1 MSKNLDEVL
10 DKEKI
15 EKSIKIF
22 YKTLLN
28 READIK
34 GLNYYTTQVIENS
47 LTLDE
52 VYDEVKN
59 SSEASTLKKTKL
71 TENEIIFQSKYSKE
85 EIKKYFEQNNTWY
98 HAMNIN
104 GIQPKNTRT
113 SSKYQM
119 WVSQVIPY
127 DLTGKNILDVGC
139 ADGFYSFLCE
149 QRNANKILAI
159 DHEGFDKHKTISESG
174 KKVNA
179 NNFELYKK
187 LLSSKVEYRKLDV
200 YNIDLIKETF
210 DFVLFFGIYYHL
222 ENLITALKKIYSVV
236 NDSVFLAGHI
246 LESENPIMY
255 YYDQSDVTKHGSV
268 EEFATIVA
276 SPQCLVNIAKSVCG
290 FKNAELID
298 TMYVPYEKTYPHIFS
313 GSKTGKIGLFKFS
326 K

>member
-1 MSKNLDEVL
+1 MNEIS

-28 READIK
+28 READIE

-52 VYDEVKN
+52 VYDEMKN
-59 SSEASTLKKTKL
+59 SSEASILKKTKL
-71 TENEIIFQSKYSKE
+71 MENEIVFQSNHSKE
-85 EIKKYFEQNNTWY
+85 EIKKHLEQNNTWY

-104 GIQPKNTRT
+104 GIQTKNTRT
-113 SSKYQM
+113 SSQYQM
-119 WVSQVIPY
+119 WISQVIPD

-139 ADGFYSFLCE
+139 TDGFYSFLCE
-149 QRNANKILAI
+149 QRNANRMLAI
-159 DHEGFDKHKTISESG
+159 DYEGFDKHKKMPESA
-174 KKVNA
+174 KKINP

-187 LLSSKVEYRKLDV
+187 LLDSKVEYRKLDV

-210 DFVLFFGIYYHL
+210 DFVLFFGVYYHL
-222 ENLITALKKIYSVV
+222 ENLISALKKIYSVV
-236 NDSVFLAGHI
+236 SDSVFLAGHI

-255 YYDQSDVTKHGSV
+255 YYDTSDITKHGSV
-268 EEFATIVA
+268 DDFATIVA
-276 SPQCLVNIAKSVCG
+276 SPQCLINIAKSICG
-290 FKNAELID
+290 FKNAELVD
-298 TMYVPYEKTYPHIFS
+298 TMLIPCEKTYPHIFS
-313 GSKTGKIGLFKFS
+313 GSETGKIGLFKFS

>member
-1 MSKNLDEVL
+1 MNEIS

-28 READIK
+28 READIE

-52 VYDEVKN
+52 ACDEIKN
-59 SSEASTLKKTKL
+59 SPEASIVKMTKL
-71 TENEIIFQSKYSKE
+71 TESAITFQSNYPKE
-85 EIKKYFEQNNTWY
+85 EIKQNLEQNNTWY
-98 HAMNIN
+98 HTININ

-149 QRNANKILAI
+149 QRNANRILAI
-159 DHEGFDKHKTISESG
+159 DYEGFDIQKKMSESE
-174 KKVNA
+174 KEINI
-179 NNFELYKK
+179 NNFELHKK
-187 LLSSKVEYRKLDV
+187 FLDSKVEYRNLDV
-200 YNIDLIKETF
+200 YDIDLINETF
-210 DFVLFFGIYYHL
+210 DFVLFFGVYYHL
-222 ENLITALKKIYSVV
+222 ENLISALKKIYSVV
-236 NDSVFLAGHI
+236 NGSIFLAGHI

-255 YYDQSDVTKHGSV
+255 YYDTSQTRDNPNWFSP
-268 EEFATIVA
+268 IVA
-276 SPQCLVNIAKSVCG
+276 SPQCLINIAKGICG
-290 FKNAELID
+290 FKNAELVD
-298 TMYVPYEKTYPHIFS
+298 TMLIPCEKTYPHIFS
-313 GSKTGKIGLFKFS
+313 GSKNDKIGLFKFS

>member
-1 MSKNLDEVL
+1 MNEIL

-15 EKSIKIF
+15 EKSIRIF

-28 READIK
+28 REPDTK
-34 GLNYYTTQVIENS
+34 GLNFYTAQVIENS

-52 VYDEVKN
+52 VYDEMKN
-59 SSEASTLKKTKL
+59 SSEASILKKTKL
-71 TENEIIFQSKYSKE
+71 MENEIVFQSNHSKE
-85 EIKKYFEQNNTWY
+85 EIKKYLEQNNTWY

-104 GIQPKNTRT
+104 GIQTKNTRT
-113 SSKYQM
+113 SSQYQM
-119 WVSQVIPY
+119 WISQVIPD

-149 QRNANKILAI
+149 QRNANRILAI
-159 DHEGFDKHKTISESG
+159 DYEGFDKHKIMSESG

-187 LLSSKVEYRKLDV
+187 LLDSKVEYRKLDV

-210 DFVLFFGIYYHL
+210 DFVLFFGVYYHL
-222 ENLITALKKIYSVV
+222 ENLISALKKIYSVV
-236 NDSVFLAGHI
+236 SDSVFLAGHI

-255 YYDQSDVTKHGSV
+255 YYDTSDITKHGSV
-268 EEFATIVA
+268 DDFATIVA
-276 SPQCLVNIAKSVCG
+276 SPQCLINIAKSICG
-290 FKNAELID
+290 FKNAELVD
-298 TMYVPYEKTYPHIFS
+298 TMLIPCEKTYPHIFS
-313 GSKTGKIGLFKFS
+313 GSKNDKIGLFKFS

>member
-1 MSKNLDEVL
+1 MNEIS

-28 READIK
+28 READIE

-52 VYDEVKN
+52 ACDEIKN
-59 SSEASTLKKTKL
+59 SPEASIVKMTKL
-71 TENEIIFQSKYSKE
+71 TESAITFQSNYPKE
-85 EIKKYFEQNNTWY
+85 EIKKNLEQNNTWY
-98 HAMNIN
+98 HTININ

-149 QRNANKILAI
+149 QRNANRILAI
-159 DHEGFDKHKTISESG
+159 DYEGFDKHKIMSESG

-187 LLSSKVEYRKLDV
+187 LLGSKVEYRKLDV

-222 ENLITALKKIYSVV
+222 ENLVSVLKKIYSVV

-255 YYDQSDVTKHGSV
+255 YYDTTQIKDDPDFFSQ
-268 EEFATIVA
+268 IVA
-276 SPQCLVNIAKSVCG
+276 SPQCLINIAKGICG
-290 FKNAELID
+290 FKNARLID
-298 TMYVPYEKTYPHIFS
+298 TMSIPYDREYPHFSS
-313 GSKTGKIGLFKFS
+313 GSKNDKIGLFEFS

>member
-1 MSKNLDEVL
+1 MNEIL

-15 EKSIKIF
+15 EKSIRIF

-28 READIK
+28 REPDTK
-34 GLNYYTTQVIENS
+34 GLNFYTAQVIENS

-52 VYDEVKN
+52 VYDEMKN
-59 SSEASTLKKTKL
+59 SSEASILKKTKL
-71 TENEIIFQSKYSKE
+71 MENEIVFQSNHSKE
-85 EIKKYFEQNNTWY
+85 EIKKYLEQNNTWY

-119 WVSQVIPY
+119 WISQVISD

-139 ADGFYSFLCE
+139 TDGFYSFLCE
-149 QRNANKILAI
+149 QRNANRMLAI
-159 DHEGFDKHKTISESG
+159 DYEGFDKHKKMPESA
-174 KKVNA
+174 KKINP

-187 LLSSKVEYRKLDV
+187 LLDSKVEYRKLDV

-210 DFVLFFGIYYHL
+210 DFVLFFGVYYHL
-222 ENLITALKKIYSVV
+222 ENLISALKKIYSVV
-236 NDSVFLAGHI
+236 SDSVFLAGHI

-255 YYDQSDVTKHGSV
+255 YYDTSDITKHGSV
-268 EEFATIVA
+268 DDFATIVA
-276 SPQCLVNIAKSVCG
+276 SPQCLINIAKSICG
-290 FKNAELID
+290 FKNAELVD
-298 TMYVPYEKTYPHIFS
+298 TMLIPCEKTYPHIFS
-313 GSKTGKIGLFKFS
+313 GSKNDKIGLFKFL